1 MQNAKLRSFLQIQFK
16 SCVLRTPSCCIS
28 NFGLCGLRQH
38 AKLQFALHFLPSC
51 SDYAMI
57 NKRALPE
64 FENWRMLFEEQHLGD
79 CDLIRKNKIFR
90 RITMKKLIIRT
101 ETSDDYAIVENL
113 TREAFWNVYRPGC
126 VEHYVLHC
134 LRSLPEFIPQLSLV
148 AEAEGLILGH
158 IMYSRASITC
168 DDGSCLP
175 IVIFGP
181 LSVAPEHQRRGIGS
195 ALVRHSLALAKS
207 LRRGGHHRKQRLL
220 RPFRL
225 HPFSKQGHL
234 LRRTSPQR
242 AHTIF
247 HGEGADGGVSCWR
260 HRHLCRSAGILCP

>member
-1 MQNAKLRSFLQIQFK
+1 
-16 SCVLRTPSCCIS
+16 
-28 NFGLCGLRQH
+28 
-38 AKLQFALHFLPSC
+38 
-51 SDYAMI
+51 MI

-90 RITMKKLIIRT
+90 RITMKNLIIRT

-134 LRSLPEFIPQLSLV
+134 FRSLPEFIPQLSLV

-207 LRRGGHHRKQRLL
+207 LGCGAVAITGSSAYYGRFGFIPSQSKGIFYDGLPRSEPT
-220 RPFRL
+220 PFFMVKEL
-225 HPFSKQGHL
+225 TVGYL
-234 LRRTSPQR
+234 
-242 AHTIF
+242 
-247 HGEGADGGVSCWR
+247 
-260 HRHLCRSAGILCP
+260 AGITGTYADPPGYFVRDEDVDAFDARFPLKEKLKLPGQLA